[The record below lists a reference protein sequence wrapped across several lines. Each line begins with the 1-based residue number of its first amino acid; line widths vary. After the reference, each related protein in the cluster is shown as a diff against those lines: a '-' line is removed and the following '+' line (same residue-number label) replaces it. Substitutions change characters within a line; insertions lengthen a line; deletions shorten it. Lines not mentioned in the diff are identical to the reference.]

1 MCFYTANC
9 SCPILTICFYIAD
22 CSWVHT
28 AVEIFD
34 VNILFLFLYI
44 YTRTSYHYISTM
56 LNIHTRKH
64 AHIQTHIRIHTCVCI
79 QIDRQVFCT
88 TISIVIHLR
97 CLFFLTALFQ
107 SSFHT
112 WCFLVPQ
119 LVGEVTGFHQLGQR
133 QANGGKRA
141 HNTLQQFQQ
150 LQEFS

>member
-1 MCFYTANC
+1 MCFYIANC
-9 SCPILTICFYIAD
+9 SCRVLTMCFYIAD

-34 VNILFLFLYI
+34 VNILFSFLYI

-56 LNIHTRKH
+56 LNIQTRKH
-64 AHIQTHIRIHTCVCI
+64 AHIQTHIRIYTCVCI

-88 TISIVIHLR
+88 TISILIHLR
-97 CLFFLTALFQ
+97 CLKKLLTALFQ

-119 LVGEVTGFHQLGQR
+119 LVGEVTGIHQLGHR
-133 QANGGKRA
+133 RATREKGA
-141 HNTLQQFQQ
+141 HNTLQQ
-150 LQEFS
+150 L